1 MAENNENKT
10 PFFEKIKKKR
20 QISVIDEHSYEQRW
34 STQLSILNILTL
46 LGLFTLVIVS
56 ITYSTLTYTPLKYL
70 VTGQEDQN
78 YKEQLSNLNHKYDSL
93 LEISVIQTQYY
104 NRMQTLM
111 NGGTFKED
119 TLYKTKKQTT
129 TEDSSFTLNPSKED
143 SLFRAQMQE
152 SAVPQSFNSTQ
163 ENIASI
169 QGIFFYS
176 PISGKISRSFSLQKK
191 HLGTDIVG
199 KKGDAVKAAV
209 DGTVIY
215 KGYSLDDGNI
225 VILSH
230 GDNLQSVYKH
240 NEEVLKNVGDK
251 VKAGDP
257 IATVGNTGENT
268 SGYHVHFEIW
278 HNGQAVD
285 PENYISF

>member
-1 MAENNENKT
+1 M
-10 PFFEKIKKKR
+10 
-20 QISVIDEHSYEQRW
+20 
-34 STQLSILNILTL
+34 
-46 LGLFTLVIVS
+46 
-56 ITYSTLTYTPLKYL
+56 
-70 VTGQEDQN
+70 
-78 YKEQLSNLNHKYDSL
+78 
-93 LEISVIQTQYY
+93 
-104 NRMQTLM
+104 
-111 NGGTFKED
+111 
-119 TLYKTKKQTT
+119 
-129 TEDSSFTLNPSKED
+129 
-143 SLFRAQMQE
+143 
-152 SAVPQSFNSTQ
+152 
-163 ENIASI
+163 
-169 QGIFFYS
+169 
-176 PISGKISRSFSLQKK
+176 QKK